1 MAAGLVDIAGNV
13 HRDSSVPTD
22 HSLDSESL
30 YADLVGLVESVL
42 GSDVSYDVCGVGCG
56 GPMSPGGQEVSPLNI
71 PAWRNFA
78 LVDRM
83 RESFG
88 ARVVIDNDAKAL
100 ALGEAWYG
108 AGIGLS
114 NFLAMVVSTG
124 IGGGLIMNGE
134 LIEGA
139 TGNAGHIGHVIV
151 EPEGAI
157 CACGSQG
164 CLEAEAS
171 GPSIARRL
179 KSEPSEASIFER
191 SRAGTMVGRAVASA
205 VNLLDLE
212 RVLVGGS
219 VALGFGVPF
228 FKAANSEMIRRCG
241 LDFSRGVKIVPVGL
255 GGKAPIVGAAAIG
268 FRGLGINLRKST
280 SD

>member
-1 MAAGLVDIAGNV
+1 MAAGLVDIEGNV
-13 HRDSSVPTD
+13 HRESSVPTN
-22 HSLDSESL
+22 HSLDRESL

-42 GSDVSYDVCGVGCG
+42 RSDVSYDVCGVGCG

-88 ARVVIDNDAKAL
+88 AHVVIDNDAKAL

-164 CLEAEAS
+164 CLEAVS
-171 GPSIARRL
+171 Y
-179 KSEPSEASIFER
+179 
-191 SRAGTMVGRAVASA
+191 T
-205 VNLLDLE
+205 NLPLPPIY
-212 RVLVGGS
+212 S
-219 VALGFGVPF
+219 V
-228 FKAANSEMIRRCG
+228 
-241 LDFSRGVKIVPVGL
+241 
-255 GGKAPIVGAAAIG
+255 
-268 FRGLGINLRKST
+268 
-280 SD
+280 